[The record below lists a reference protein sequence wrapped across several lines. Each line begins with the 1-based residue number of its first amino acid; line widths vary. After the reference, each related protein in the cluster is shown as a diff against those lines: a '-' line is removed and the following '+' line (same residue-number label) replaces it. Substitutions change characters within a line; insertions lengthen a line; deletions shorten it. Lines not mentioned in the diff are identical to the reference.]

1 MELIGVPST
10 VQVFDP
16 TKLTPHPRNEYFFP
30 KGDDDQDLMESIRA
44 RGIIDMPL
52 VSDTGVIISGHRR
65 VRIAQQLNFD
75 QIQCQVRHYENE
87 DMMLYDLI
95 CSNIM
100 SRGGLAGLSALY
112 GARCISELRRLYA
125 NAGQRNVANCIS
137 PIGMHKTVAE
147 MAEELGTSR
156 SVMGRAQTIMKVED
170 ELAER
175 LDPCVSSAVLMEVG
189 NLSPEAQAELKA
201 VLPPK
206 FTGEFVLSII
216 RALKTKD
223 EVIDRLNKESA
234 EMEEKLDRMTARLS
248 KAEEAAN
255 PNADLQDEIE
265 RRLELEDK
273 LRESKA
279 QIATLRDQMRKQAKQ
294 AAEDKQAAVERA
306 QQEAADAAVQYVEV
320 EPDDYAQ
327 VKQENESLRRQVDKL
342 SKLNALGEF
351 AKTNIVS
358 LQNIVKNIDI
368 PDVAQKAKT
377 AEIALGD
384 LFHSVEAMMA

>member
-16 TKLTPHPRNEYFFP
+16 AKLMPHPRNEYFFP
-30 KGDDDQDLMESIRA
+30 KGDDDQDLMESIRS

-65 VRIAQQLNFD
+65 VRIAQQLNFE
-75 QIQCQVRHYENE
+75 QIQCQVRHY
-87 DMMLYDLI
+87 MLYDLI

-156 SVMGRAQTIMKVED
+156 SVMGRAQTIMKVDD

-216 RALKTKD
+216 RAIKIKD
-223 EVIDRLNKESA
+223 GVIDRLTKESA
-234 EMEEKLDRMTARLS
+234 EMEERLDRMTARLS

-279 QIATLRDQMRKQAKQ
+279 QIAALRDQMRKQAKQ

-320 EPDDYAQ
+320 EPDDYKK
-327 VKQENESLRRQVDKL
+327 VKQENASLRQQVDKL

-351 AKTNIVS
+351 ARTNIVS
-358 LQNIVKNIDI
+358 LQNIVKNIDT
-368 PDVAQKAKT
+368 PDVTQKAKT
-377 AEIALGD
+377 AEIALWD